1 MGIYNSLTGLLEVEV
16 TSADPEKTLDNFR
29 LANIDVSKVVKYNEL
44 AFSVVVSRKQY
55 DKIRV
60 QCQNQGS
67 SCEIRNRIGI
77 YWKLRAF
84 GSRPVLLFTCIV
96 LFFLMAWLPS
106 RVLFVRVE
114 GNRHIP
120 SNKII
125 ETAEK
130 CGVSFGKSRR
140 RIRSES
146 VKNGLLQE
154 IPQLQWAGVNTAG
167 TVAVISVRE
176 KEVLPEQN
184 DITEPSNLY
193 AAIDAH
199 VLSCTA
205 TSGTLMVKPGDSVRK
220 GQVLI
225 SGYTDCG
232 ICIRAE
238 RASGEITGQTTRHLD
253 VKMPATVLVKD
264 AIHDVKRKYSLLLRK
279 KRIFLW
285 KDSGIWDGSCGRMYE
300 EYYITLPRGF
310 RLPIALCIE
319 TYSVG
324 ERFPEEISQ
333 ESASAVMQSFADRYL
348 HQQMVAGKIRNR
360 IHAVT
365 TCDGYYRLNSRYSCE
380 EMIGTTRQMQ
390 IGDRNGQDN

>member
-1 MGIYNSLTGLLEVEV
+1 MGIYNSVTGLLEVEV

-29 LANIDVSKVVKYNEL
+29 LEDIDVRKVVKYNEL
-44 AFSVVVSRKQY
+44 MFSVVLPRAQYKNIRKQ
-55 DKIRV
+55 
-60 QCQNQGS
+60 CENQGS
-67 SCEIRNRIGI
+67 SCEIRKKIGI

-84 GSRPVLLFTCIV
+84 ASRPVLFFACIF

-114 GNRHIP
+114 GNSYIP
-120 SNKII
+120 SNKIV
-125 ETAEK
+125 EAAEK
-130 CGVSFGKSRR
+130 CGISFGALRR
-140 RIRSES
+140 KIRSES
-146 VKNGLLQE
+146 MKNALLQE
-154 IPQLQWAGVNTAG
+154 IPQLQWVGVNTTG

-176 KEVLPEQN
+176 KEVLPQQN

-205 TSGTLMVKPGDSVRK
+205 TSGTLMVKPGDTVRK

-238 RASGEITGQTTRHLD
+238 RASGEIIGQTTRYLD
-253 VKMPATVLVKD
+253 VKMPETVLVKD

-300 EYYITLPRGF
+300 EYYITLPGGF

-333 ESASAVMQSFADRYL
+333 ESASAAMQSFADGYL
-348 HQQMVAGKIRNR
+348 NQQMIAGKIRNI

-365 TCDGYYRLNSRYSCE
+365 TCDGYYRLSSRYSCE